1 MRLRVPAKT
10 FDNAKG
16 QQSAHFSRGRAFFRK
31 LCGEGG
37 GKTVII
43 ALHSYKGGTGKTL
56 LSVNLATLFAK
67 MGKKVCLVDLDLRA
81 PSIHSIFRNTS
92 GHWVN
97 DYLSK
102 VCKLEKV
109 LSDCTSEGM
118 AEGKLFVG
126 LANPST
132 EAIREMESKDRKW
145 EMEALGRLFSL
156 KASLLNDMHFDY
168 VFFDT
173 SPGLQY
179 SAINAI
185 VSADIVLVVMS
196 PDKSDVEGTQRM
208 MRDLYELFEKKTGI
222 IINKIP
228 FEHFS
233 AETHKN
239 NLMQLAANK
248 LPIVGAVPCSCDILA
263 ARGKCLFASEK
274 PNHPFTK
281 TLQEIAANLAIMTRC
296 SARATLKPLKL
307 EKCPSDYLSQLFC
320 A

>member
-1 MRLRVPAKT
+1 M
-10 FDNAKG
+10 
-16 QQSAHFSRGRAFFRK
+16 
-31 LCGEGG
+31 
-37 GKTVII
+37 II

-67 MGKKVCLVDLDLRA
+67 MGKKICLLDLDLRA
-81 PSIHSIFRNTS
+81 PSINSIFKNQTE
-92 GHWVN
+92 HWVN

-102 VCKLEKV
+102 TCKIEKV
-109 LSDCTSEGM
+109 LSDCTGENMG
-118 AEGKLFVG
+118 EGKLFVG

-132 EAIREMESKDRKW
+132 EAIREMEAKDRKW
-145 EMEALGRLFSL
+145 EMEALARLFSL
-156 KASLLNDMHFDY
+156 RITLLNDMQFDY

-208 MRDLYELFEKKTGI
+208 IRDLYELFEKKTGI

-228 FEHFS
+228 AEHFS
-233 AETHKN
+233 PVTQKN
-239 NLMQLAANK
+239 NSIKLATHQ
-248 LPIVGAVPCSCDILA
+248 LPIIGAVPCSCDILA
-263 ARGKCLFASEK
+263 AGGKCLFATEK

-281 TLQEIAANLAIMTRC
+281 TLHEIATNLAVMK
-296 SARATLKPLKL
+296 SYFSPATPKPLKL
-307 EKCPSDYLSQLFC
+307 EKCTSN
-320 A
+320 

>member
-1 MRLRVPAKT
+1 MHRDRP
-10 FDNAKG
+10 FCE
-16 QQSAHFSRGRAFFRK
+16 K
-31 LCGEGG
+31 LCEEGG

-67 MGKKVCLVDLDLRA
+67 MGKKICLLDLDLRA
-81 PSIHSIFRNTS
+81 PSIHSIFKNGTKY
-92 GHWVN
+92 WVN

-102 VCKLEKV
+102 ACKIENV
-109 LSDCTSEGM
+109 LSDCTSKDM
-118 AEGKLFVG
+118 AKGKLLVG

-132 EAIREMESKDRKW
+132 EAIRDMESKDRKW
-145 EMEALGRLFSL
+145 EMAALGRLFAL
-156 KASLLNDMHFDY
+156 KTSLLNDMHLDY

-196 PDKSDVEGTQRM
+196 QDKSDVEGTRRM
-208 MRDLYELFEKKTGI
+208 IHDLYELFEKKTGI

-228 FEHFS
+228 FEYFS
-233 AETHKN
+233 AKAQKN
-239 NLMQLAANK
+239 NSIKLATHQ
-248 LPIVGAVPCSCDILA
+248 LPIVGVVPCSCDILA
-263 ARGKCLFASEK
+263 AGGKCLFASEK

-281 TLQEIAANLAIMTRC
+281 TLREIATNLAVITGYPSRVKP
-296 SARATLKPLKL
+296 KPLKP
-307 EKCPSDYLSQLFC
+307 EKDPSNYVSALFY

>member
-1 MRLRVPAKT
+1 MHRDRP
-10 FDNAKG
+10 FCE
-16 QQSAHFSRGRAFFRK
+16 K
-31 LCGEGG
+31 LCEEGG

-67 MGKKVCLVDLDLRA
+67 MGKKVCLLDLDLRA
-81 PSIHSIFRNTS
+81 PSIHSIFKNGTKY
-92 GHWVN
+92 WVN

-102 VCKLEKV
+102 ACKIENV
-109 LSDCTSEGM
+109 LSDCTSKDM
-118 AEGKLFVG
+118 AKGKLLVG

-145 EMEALGRLFSL
+145 EMAALGRLFAL
-156 KASLLNDMHFDY
+156 RTSLLNDMHLDY

-196 PDKSDVEGTQRM
+196 QDKSDVEGTRRM
-208 MRDLYELFEKKTGI
+208 MHDLYELFEKKTGI

-228 FEHFS
+228 FEYFS
-233 AETHKN
+233 AKAQN
-239 NLMQLAANK
+239 ASIKLATQQ
-248 LPIVGAVPCSCDILA
+248 LPIVGVVPCSCDILA
-263 ARGKCLFASEK
+263 AEGKCLFASEK

-281 TLQEIAANLAIMTRC
+281 TLREIATNLVVMTEYT
-296 SARATLKPLKL
+296 SRAKPKPLKP
-307 EKCPSDYLSQLFC
+307 EKDPSNQVSALFY

>member
-1 MRLRVPAKT
+1 L
-10 FDNAKG
+10 
-16 QQSAHFSRGRAFFRK
+16 
-31 LCGEGG
+31 
-37 GKTVII
+37 II

-56 LSVNLATLFAK
+56 FSVNLAILFAK
-67 MGKKVCLVDLDLRA
+67 MGKKVCLLDLDLRA
-81 PSIHSIFRNTS
+81 PSIHSIFKNGTEY
-92 GHWVN
+92 WVN

-102 VCKLEKV
+102 ACKIEKV
-109 LSDCTSEGM
+109 LSDCTSKDM
-118 AEGKLFVG
+118 AKEKLFVG

-156 KASLLNDMHFDY
+156 RTSLLNDMHLDY

-196 PDKSDVEGTQRM
+196 QDKSDIEGTRRM

-222 IINKIP
+222 ILNKIP
-228 FEHFS
+228 FEHLS
-233 AETHKN
+233 AVTQKN
-239 NLMQLAANK
+239 NSIKLATHQ

-263 ARGKCLFASEK
+263 AGGNAYLPPKNQTIHS
-274 PNHPFTK
+274 
-281 TLQEIAANLAIMTRC
+281 
-296 SARATLKPLKL
+296 LKHCK
-307 EKCPSDYLSQLFC
+307 K
-320 A
+320 